1 MQLALSNSFAGF
13 SLKALDRKATITL
26 VVIAALMFAAAA
38 IAGTAGTEWQ
48 PLYQKVLDMLQGY
61 GGKFI
66 AIAAFGWGLFSIF
79 GRGSLATAM
88 VAFGIAIAVFIV
100 PTLLDSFFTAVI

>member
-1 MQLALSNSFAGF
+1 MQLALSNPFAGF
-13 SLKALDRKATITL
+13 SLKSLDRKATIL
-26 VVIAALMFAAAA
+26 AVVVIAALFAVAAV
-38 IAGTAGTEWQ
+38 AGTAGTEWQ

>member
-1 MQLALSNSFAGF
+1 MNALAVKLPGF
-13 SLKALDRKATITL
+13 SLARLDKKATLLLAAVTL
-26 VVIAALMFAAAA
+26 LVFAAAVM
-38 IAGTAGTEWQ
+38 AGTAGTEWQ
-48 PLYQKVLDMLQGY
+48 PLYQKILDMLQGY

-79 GRGSLATAM
+79 GRGSLASAM